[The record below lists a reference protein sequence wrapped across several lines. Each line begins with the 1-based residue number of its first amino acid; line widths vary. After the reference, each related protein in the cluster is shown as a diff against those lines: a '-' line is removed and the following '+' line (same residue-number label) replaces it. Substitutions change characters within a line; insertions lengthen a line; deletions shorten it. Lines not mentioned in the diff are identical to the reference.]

1 MSHVPA
7 VDAQVLQPVQAL
19 DRLEQ
24 KRPEMLQKVHLL
36 DRLEHSGP
44 VKSL

>member
-1 MSHVPA
+1 MSYVTA
-7 VDAQVLQPVQAL
+7 VDAQVLQPVHVL

-44 VKSL
+44 IKSL